1 MAKSSLFLWRL
12 ISWVSKVIKRER
24 VEVVG
29 GERTRSSSSC
39 SLLEH
44 PVCGLPK
51 GPRLCSYLVNEI
63 DAMFH

>member
-1 MAKSSLFLWRL
+1 MAESKLFLWRL
-12 ISWVSKVIKRER
+12 ISWVSKVIKREKGG
-24 VEVVG
+24 VG
-29 GERTRSSSSC
+29 EERTHRSSSFSP
-39 SLLEH
+39 LEH